1 MFLIEWPGGSWETT
15 AAIVGAVLGT
25 YVALFWIALVFWTV
39 RDVHQRTNNQ
49 TTQLG
54 AALLVLALFLPG
66 HWLYLI
72 LRPRITLAERYER
85 SLEAEAVLHE
95 LADRTNCPACAKRV
109 REDYIRCPSCKTQLK
124 EPCKGCQR
132 PLKFA
137 WLVCPFCGAD
147 AERAPVPMGV
157 LAAPAALSKKR
168 VQRPAR
174 VAIERHAAKPFP
186 RPVRTVEEQPASSS
200 TSAPQLSGGTP
211 GS

>member
-1 MFLIEWPGGSWETT
+1 MFLFEWPGGSWETS
-15 AAIVGAVLGT
+15 AALVGAVLAI

-39 RDVHQRTNNQ
+39 RDIHQRTNNS
-49 TTQLG
+49 TTQL
-54 AALLVLALFLPG
+54 AAGLLVLAFFLPG

-109 REDYIRCPSCKTQLK
+109 REDYIRCPSCKVQLK

-137 WLVCPFCGAD
+137 WLVCPFCGVD

-157 LAAPAALSKKR
+157 LVGPATTRRKHAKPVETKSPEVAAI
-168 VQRPAR
+168 QRSP
-174 VAIERHAAKPFP
+174 KPFP
-186 RPVRTVEEQPASSS
+186 RPVRTVEEQ
-200 TSAPQLSGGTP
+200 SAPQLSGGAP
-211 GS
+211 GR